1 MGSGTQFMAVD
12 TDKMK
17 HRGIR
22 KGDLV
27 VVAPEEPAPGDI
39 GVSGA
44 IGQGELKEVKEKG
57 NWRGKVVFVVREV

>member
-1 MGSGTQFMAVD
+1 MGSGTQFMEVD

-17 HRGIR
+17 HRGIQ

-27 VVAPEEPAPGDI
+27 LVAPEQPAQGDI

-44 IGQGELKEVKEKG
+44 TGQGELKEVKGKG
-57 NWRGKVVFVVREV
+57 NWRGKVVFVVKGV